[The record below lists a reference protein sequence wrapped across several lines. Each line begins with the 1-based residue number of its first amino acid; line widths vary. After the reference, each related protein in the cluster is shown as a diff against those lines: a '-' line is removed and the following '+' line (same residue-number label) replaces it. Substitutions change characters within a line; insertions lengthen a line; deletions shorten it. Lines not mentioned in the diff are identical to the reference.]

1 VKQLLIFLIP
11 AAIWGHDL
19 YLKPAK
25 MIVAGGEKSV
35 VEYHNGDAFPKSQAT
50 VVIERLRDAKRIAA
64 SGEAPFENI
73 HDEGTTTVA
82 TFAAPAT
89 GHFYLV
95 SRTIPNYI
103 EIDAGEFEEYLSHEG
118 LGWVV
123 EYRKANGES
132 QKAGREIYSKYV
144 KSLLVAGSGDGSFA
158 KPAGLTL
165 EFIPLDDPY
174 GAVIGGNIRVQLLY
188 RGKAAAGHEVELE
201 SVTEGKPSRII
212 LGKTDGQ
219 GMITAPIPSPGFYK
233 LHAIVMERLTD
244 RTKADW
250 ESCWATLTFGTRR

>member
-1 VKQLLIFLIP
+1 MNRLLVLLIP
-11 AAIWGHDL
+11 AAIWAHDL
-19 YLKPAK
+19 YLRPAK

-35 VEYHNGDAFPKSQAT
+35 VEYHNGDAFPNSQST
-50 VVIERLRDAKRIAA
+50 VVIARLRDAKRIAA
-64 SGEAPFENI
+64 SGEAFFENI
-73 HDEGTTTVA
+73 HDEGTATVA
-82 TFAAPAT
+82 TFVAPAT

-103 EIDAGEFEEYLSHEG
+103 GLDADKFEEYLSHEG
-118 LGWVV
+118 LGWVT
-123 EYRKANGES
+123 EYRKKNGES

-158 KPAGLTL
+158 KPAGLTV

-174 GAVIGGNIRVQLLY
+174 GVGRGGSIRVQLLY

-201 SVTEGKPSRII
+201 SVTEGKTTRVI
-212 LGKTDGQ
+212 LGNTDGQ
-219 GMITAPIPSPGFYK
+219 GTITAPIPSPGFYK

-244 RTKADW
+244 RSKADW
-250 ESCWATLTFGTRR
+250 ESYWATLTFGTRP